1 MKRRAALATLLVAG
15 LATGAGCRRNS
26 SPTGA
31 TSAVP
36 AVPAD
41 SSDASAPGGQPFA
54 ATRYQDLVVDQ
65 ALFGTFD
72 PATGVHTCGDESRDS
87 FVLAA
92 GETRGFTVT
101 LPAGS
106 QLLLG
111 GCVAADAGLP
121 ADPDSRLRVRISFP
135 NTSRQEES
143 VALGSGW
150 SERWFTLE
158 TAAAARA
165 ARISPDTDTEVS
177 VELTAMLAE
186 GARAYVDGLAV
197 RAELPAGPLPA
208 ARRAILISL
217 DAFREDALG
226 TVEGTPAPPAT
237 PETPEITRLL
247 AESERFSPSW
257 SQEISTKTSHASM
270 LSGLPVD
277 LHGVDR
283 EERPLAPEIATLA
296 ERLQAAG
303 AATGAFLQTAPFFAE
318 KFALNQGFETYRL
331 KAWTAEQELRLAADW
346 ASAHRA
352 ASSFLFVHLYGAH
365 SDFGILPYEA
375 TGVTRA
381 TLAERFGV
389 ADYGCAGE
397 VCASRRLMAINYK
410 ALAPLPQEREITR
423 WLYERGVET
432 LDRQLGRFFDELRR
446 SGLWDDTLIV
456 LTGDHGE
463 AFGEHGYFLHTTPH
477 EETLR
482 VPLVV
487 KWPRAAGRSGLSTAR
502 FTTGLDIAPTILGHF
517 RLPAEDLPG
526 HDLAQPPGRGSRLML
541 SKDAVR
547 VDDLKLVLATPEFP
561 RALYDL
567 AADPLEQSNLLPG
580 READAARLEEI
591 RRLALASARE
601 RMGGALGGAV
611 ESQPFTAEEL
621 ERLRSL
627 GYL

>member
-15 LATGAGCRRNS
+15 IAIGAGCRRDG
-26 SPTGA
+26 SPTRG
-31 TSAVP
+31 
-36 AVPAD
+36 VPAD
-41 SSDASAPGGQPFA
+41 AADTAARGGQPFA

-111 GCVAADAGLP
+111 GCAAANAALT
-121 ADPDSRLRVRISFP
+121 ADRDSRLRVRISFP

-143 VALGSGW
+143 VGLGSGW
-150 SERWFTLE
+150 AERWFTPE
-158 TAAAARA
+158 TAAAALA
-165 ARISPDTDTEVS
+165 ARTSPDTDTEVY

-226 TVEGTPAPPAT
+226 AGGGRRATPALD
-237 PETPEITRLL
+237 RLL
-247 AESERFSPSW
+247 AEAERFSPSW

-270 LSGLPVD
+270 LSGLPVE

-318 KFALNQGFETYRL
+318 KFALNQGFATYRL

-346 ASAHRA
+346 ASAHRE

-410 ALAPLPQEREITR
+410 ALAPLAQEREITR

-446 SGLWDDTLIV
+446 AGLWDDTLIV

-487 KWPRAAGRSGLSTAR
+487 KWPRAAGRSGLQTAR
-502 FTTGLDIAPTILGHF
+502 FTTGLDIAPTVLGHF
-517 RLPAEDLPG
+517 GLPSEDLPG
-526 HDLAQPPGRGSRLML
+526 HDLSRPPGRGARLML

-547 VDDLKLVLATPEFP
+547 VDDLKLVLATKEFP

-567 AADPLEQSNLLPG
+567 AADPLEQTNLLPG
-580 READAARLEEI
+580 READARRLEEI
-591 RRLALASARE
+591 RRLALAAASQ
-601 RMGGALGGAV
+601 RMAV
-611 ESQPFTAEEL
+611 PVDGQVEAQPFTAEER